1 MSHSLDFKR
10 FTEELN
16 RLLSNSLPG
25 KEAQAIMAPRPID
38 ERRFRED
45 PEKPAKLGGVMVL
58 LYQDGGDI
66 RIPLMKRPTY
76 NGAHSGQVSLPGG
89 KLEKGDANLTI
100 TALRETEEEIGIE
113 RNSIEVLG
121 NLSEMFIVASN
132 FKVFPTVGVIHE
144 APKFIPDSKEV
155 ERIYTPSINELM
167 NLSKRKVKTMHFPP
181 YTIQSPYFDVEG
193 EVVWGA
199 TAMILGEFLEVM
211 KRLK

>member
-1 MSHSLDFKR
+1 MYRSLDFKR
-10 FTEELN
+10 FTKDLN
-16 RLLSNSLPG
+16 SLLSESLPG

-38 ERRFRED
+38 ERRFKED
-45 PEKPAKLGGVMVL
+45 PKNPAKLGGVMVL
-58 LYQDGGDI
+58 LYQDGADI

-89 KLEKGDANLTI
+89 KLEDGDVNLTV
-100 TALRETEEEIGIE
+100 TALRETEEEIGIG
-113 RNSIEVLG
+113 RDRIEVLG
-121 NLSEMFIVASN
+121 NLSEMFIIASN

-144 APKFIPDSKEV
+144 APQFVPDSKEV

-199 TAMILGEFLEVM
+199 TAMILGEFLEVI
-211 KRLK
+211 KKLK